1 MKTYNGNYDEF
12 TNYVMDIITI
22 KKRRKIRL
30 KWNKKGCY
38 QMCWQDYLLQEV
50 NKIKNEL

>member
-22 KKRRKIRL
+22 KKRRKIRK
-30 KWNKKGCY
+30 KWNKKRLKIRWY
-38 QMCWQDYLLQEV
+38 DYLLQEV
-50 NKIKNEL
+50 NKIKNDL